1 MQKLIL
7 LISLTTQAIV
17 ISSAPATVPPLQQAI
32 EKGDV
37 GEIKKLIA
45 NGANVNAFNAT
56 NRTPLMN
63 AVESVQL
70 KALQALLAQ
79 PGIDVNLRDPSGY
92 SALDLAILQSKPKAA
107 ELLFKDPRLKA
118 TYDDLR
124 LALFDKKKW
133 AIKLFLNDP
142 RQSVFKDA
150 IVNNYAAVDQMIDAG
165 ADVNAPDKKSG
176 DLPLMTAIAGRG
188 YRNGALRSLL
198 SNPRIDVNKRDKEG
212 FSPLAQAV
220 RNWNGRAVDWLLADP
235 RLNPN
240 LRDKSGLTPLGQAI
254 KGTILWAVGKI
265 AVDPRVD
272 KKGLFSEKPRLT
284 YIEAAKKYQAEAT
297 DETVKSHAGS
307 ILAFLTQNKYN

>member
-124 LALFDKKKW
+124 LALFDKK
-133 AIKLFLNDP
+133 
-142 RQSVFKDA
+142 
-150 IVNNYAAVDQMIDAG
+150 
-165 ADVNAPDKKSG
+165 
-176 DLPLMTAIAGRG
+176 
-188 YRNGALRSLL
+188 NGPS
-198 SNPRIDVNKRDKEG
+198 SY
-212 FSPLAQAV
+212 F
-220 RNWNGRAVDWLLADP
+220 
-235 RLNPN
+235 
-240 LRDKSGLTPLGQAI
+240 
-254 KGTILWAVGKI
+254 
-265 AVDPRVD
+265 
-272 KKGLFSEKPRLT
+272 
-284 YIEAAKKYQAEAT
+284 
-297 DETVKSHAGS
+297 
-307 ILAFLTQNKYN
+307 